1 MAGPILGVMARKC
14 SSNEIPSLLQFQAT
28 GSHPQAPEPAAQGVP
43 DNMHARRLKLIGA
56 FAALFCLALAASCRG
71 FFVNPTVTSLAIG
84 PANLSLAPATSFHM
98 VATATYSDGSTGDV
112 TGKSVWTSSSTNVA
126 TFTSPGV
133 LQAAALADLPTI
145 PATTSV
151 SASDG
156 TVSSSSQTVTVCPVV
171 QTLTVTVN
179 GGASVSVAGGTA
191 LTFDA
196 EATFNG
202 VTGNQAVNAYV
213 TWNISDTT
221 ALSSIDTSGNGT
233 TISGHPGTFTV
244 SASLCG
250 VTSRTVTITTTS

>member
-1 MAGPILGVMARKC
+1 MAVT
-14 SSNEIPSLLQFQAT
+14 IPGGWHGSVVRMEFLLCYNLAT
-28 GSHPQAPEPAAQGVP
+28 GSHPQPLNRRPQGVP
-43 DNMHARRLKLIGA
+43 ENMSAKRLKLIGS
-56 FAALFCLALAASCRG
+56 FAVLLSLALAASCRG

-126 TFTSPGV
+126 NFSSPGV
-133 LQAAALADLPTI
+133 LQAAALSDLPTI

-179 GGASVSVAGGTA
+179 GGASATVAGGTQ
-191 LTFDA
+191 LNFDA

-213 TWNISDTT
+213 TWNISNTSE
-221 ALSSIDTSGNGT
+221 LNSIDTSGHGT
-233 TISGHPGTFTV
+233 PIQGSPTTFTV

>member
-1 MAGPILGVMARKC
+1 MSAK
-14 SSNEIPSLLQFQAT
+14 
-28 GSHPQAPEPAAQGVP
+28 
-43 DNMHARRLKLIGA
+43 RLKLIGS
-56 FAALFCLALAASCRG
+56 FAVLLSLALAVSCKG

-84 PANLSLAPATSFHM
+84 PANLSLAPSTSFHM
-98 VATATYSDGSTGDV
+98 VATATYSDGTTNDV
-112 TGKSVWTSSSTNVA
+112 SGKSLWSSTSSNVA
-126 TFTSPGV
+126 SFTSPGT
-133 LQAAALADLPTI
+133 LQAADLSSLPTL

-151 SASDG
+151 SASLG
-156 TVSSSSQTVTVCPVV
+156 SVSSSSQTVTVCPVV

-179 GGASVSVAGGTA
+179 GGASVNVPGGTA

-202 VTGNQAVNAYV
+202 ITGTNPVNAYV

-221 ALSSIDTSGNGT
+221 VLASIDTSGSGT
-233 TISGHPGTFTV
+233 ALSGHPSTITV